1 MIKYGKVLDR
11 YNKYFSKTTL
21 YRLNPIPNIDK
32 TELLCYALIDHEDYV
47 VDINY
52 VQLVTEKVY
61 LKYKQDKLFKK
72 IKSMEERFKERQ
84 KIKLSL
90 DKLSGATFTTI
101 NGVTYVQV

>member
-1 MIKYGKVLDR
+1 MIKYGKILDR
-11 YNKYFSKTTL
+11 YSIYFSKTTL
-21 YRLNPIPNIDK
+21 YRLNPIYNVDK
-32 TELLCYALIDHEDYV
+32 TELLCYALIDHEDYT

-52 VQLVTEKVY
+52 VQLVTEKTY

-72 IKSMEERFKERQ
+72 IKSMEERFKEHQ

-90 DKLSGATFTTI
+90 NKLSGATFTTI